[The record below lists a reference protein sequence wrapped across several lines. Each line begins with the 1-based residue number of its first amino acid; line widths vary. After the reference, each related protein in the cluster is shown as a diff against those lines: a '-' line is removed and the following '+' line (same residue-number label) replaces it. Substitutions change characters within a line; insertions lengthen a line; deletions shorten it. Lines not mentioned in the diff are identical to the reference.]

1 MLRPLL
7 ILTIAALGATAC
19 SSDSTDSAGLSSAA
33 TNTAASFPPLTV
45 LTSVVPNPSPDET
58 LTQQG
63 ARELAAQYL
72 AYAAFSVDGLIQ
84 RLQLEGYSEDDA
96 AYAVFV
102 SNVDWND
109 QAVKRGRVYIERE
122 AITRTD
128 LIGRLLEEG
137 FTLEQAEA
145 SASANGL

>member
-1 MLRPLL
+1 MVSRRLLLPFIPLFL
-7 ILTIAALGATAC
+7 LAC
-19 SSDSTDSAGLSSAA
+19 SPDKTESGGAA
-33 TNTAASFPPLTV
+33 AAASSVAVASTAPAV
-45 LTSVVPNPSPDET
+45 LTSVVASPIPDET